1 MLRRGLPFRPALLQ
15 TRSCFYPRIPPV
27 NLSRQ
32 VRWNATAA
40 VESTPAA
47 VAEAP
52 ESIQEETI
60 KGTSPKY
67 PL

>member
-1 MLRRGLPFRPALLQ
+1 M
-15 TRSCFYPRIPPV
+15 
-27 NLSRQ
+27 SRQ